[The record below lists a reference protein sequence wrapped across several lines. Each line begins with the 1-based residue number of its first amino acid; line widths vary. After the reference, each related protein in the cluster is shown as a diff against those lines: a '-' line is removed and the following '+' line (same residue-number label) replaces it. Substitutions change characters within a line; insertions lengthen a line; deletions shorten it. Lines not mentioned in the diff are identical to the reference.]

1 MLTEGGS
8 SQVVE
13 SLARVNQLARKNKL
27 RTAMEEAFHAISF
40 APTYLPLH
48 ICIGDLLVQENQI
61 PEAVKK
67 YMVIAES
74 YNVRGEANRAITLLK
89 RVGELAPMDMEA
101 RNRLI
106 ELMMARGLVDETVKE
121 LLKLAETYYSLAD
134 LSMAHK
140 TYSRALRYAQQAN
153 VDRQIKV
160 KILHLMADIDMQSL
174 DWRNGLRV
182 FEQIRTLQPDDEKA
196 RDMLVDLNFRL
207 NQPAQALSELDN
219 YLAHLMS
226 SAQQEK
232 ALESMTAL
240 IREYPNQPALHR
252 RLAEI
257 YRQYGRYSEA
267 IDELDIAGDQ
277 FLQAGN
283 KASAIEAIMAILAL
297 NPTNAVQYQQVLAT
311 LRAEK
316 TN

>member
-1 MLTEGGS
+1 
-8 SQVVE
+8 
-13 SLARVNQLARKNKL
+13 
-27 RTAMEEAFHAISF
+27 
-40 APTYLPLH
+40 
-48 ICIGDLLVQENQI
+48 
-61 PEAVKK
+61 
-67 YMVIAES
+67 
-74 YNVRGEANRAITLLK
+74 
-89 RVGELAPMDMEA
+89 
-101 RNRLI
+101 
-106 ELMMARGLVDETVKE
+106 MARGLVDETVKE

-297 NPTNAVQYQQVLAT
+297 NPTNAAQYQQVLAT
-311 LRAEK
+311 LRVEK
-316 TN
+316 VN